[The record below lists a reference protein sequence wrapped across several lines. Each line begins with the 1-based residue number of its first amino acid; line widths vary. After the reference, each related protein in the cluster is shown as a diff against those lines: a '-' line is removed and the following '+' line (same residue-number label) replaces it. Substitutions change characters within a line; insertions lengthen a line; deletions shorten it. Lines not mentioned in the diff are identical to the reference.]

1 VRSNRKQLA
10 LVIIWGYTFLKSF
23 QDMWDVGWCQCPS
36 PLHSRF
42 WRVCL
47 ASGWWGRLWG
57 NRSVPR
63 CSKNLF
69 PVCCFILFQCVS
81 ILVHFLSFFGT
92 RIPLDIHRLGR
103 FYQGDE
109 ATIQF
114 WFTFMNAC
122 KVSNPQQQ
130 DELNTYCISTAVAQF
145 GAEPYS
151 SWSEK
156 PLGSP
161 SGCECSWTTWELGP

>member
-1 VRSNRKQLA
+1 MSVSQPSTLE
-10 LVIIWGYTFLKSF
+10 VLK
-23 QDMWDVGWCQCPS
+23 
-36 PLHSRF
+36 
-42 WRVCL
+42 
-47 ASGWWGRLWG
+47 
-57 NRSVPR
+57 SVPR
-63 CSKNLF
+63 LWLMGPAVGNRTKMF
-69 PVCCFILFQCVS
+69 QEPVSGLLFQCVS

-130 DELNTYCISTAVAQF
+130 DELNTYCISTAVAHF